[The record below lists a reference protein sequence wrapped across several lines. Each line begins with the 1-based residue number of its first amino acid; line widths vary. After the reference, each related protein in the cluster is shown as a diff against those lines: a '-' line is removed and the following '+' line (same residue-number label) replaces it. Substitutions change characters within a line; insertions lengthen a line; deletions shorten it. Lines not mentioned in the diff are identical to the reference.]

1 MMKKRCAWCDE
12 SSEIYCH
19 YHDNQ
24 WGVPVYDEQELYE
37 MLILEGMQ
45 AGLSWLTILK
55 KRKNFR
61 LAFDHFD
68 YQKVAIYDDEKIAQL
83 LDNQGIVRNRLKI
96 RAAIKNAQIFL
107 NIQKEFGSFK
117 DYIWAFVDFNP
128 IQNQFERLEEIP
140 AQTELSEKISKDLK
154 RRGMN
159 FVGPTIIYSFMQ
171 AIGMV
176 NDHVTSCFRH
186 KEVYHKKIYQGE
198 LMSHIDIEHY
208 VKQTLPVI
216 ISSDVIADT
225 IELYATR
232 LLNEL
237 MSRRMS
243 SEQAI
248 KMVADYKQLVK
259 QQMDG

>member
-1 MMKKRCAWCDE
+1 MMKIRCTWCDE
-12 SSEIYCH
+12 NSEIYCH

-45 AGLSWLTILK
+45 AGLSWITILK
-55 KRKNFR
+55 KRENFR
-61 LAFDHFD
+61 IAFDHFD
-68 YQKVAIYDDEKIAQL
+68 YQKVAIYDDDKIAQL
-83 LDNQGIVRNRLKI
+83 LDNKGIIRNRLKI
-96 RAAIKNAQIFL
+96 RAAIKNAQVFL
-107 NIQKEFGSFK
+107 RIQKEFGSFK
-117 DYIWAFVDFNP
+117 DYIWAFVDFSP
-128 IQNQFERLEEIP
+128 IQNQFEHIEEIP

-154 RRGMN
+154 KRGMN

-186 KEVYHKKIYQGE
+186 KEIYLGQS
-198 LMSHIDIEHY
+198 MSHIDIESY
-208 VKQTLPVI
+208 VKQTFPVI
-216 ISSDVIADT
+216 IASDGIADT